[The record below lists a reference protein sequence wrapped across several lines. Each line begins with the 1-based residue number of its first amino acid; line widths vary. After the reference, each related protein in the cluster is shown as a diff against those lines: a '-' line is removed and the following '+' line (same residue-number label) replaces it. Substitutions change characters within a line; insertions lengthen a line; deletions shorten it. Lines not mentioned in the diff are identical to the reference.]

1 MLYTLIELDPIVVV
15 IRRGAKGLDSSSIR
29 LRVNVF
35 AMMSAL
41 GWIFKILALAIIGSG
56 RMSVQVKVSPDQSEV
71 IGFNRGLR
79 ARSFDDHQKSPCPSL
94 NSVDQ

>member
-1 MLYTLIELDPIVVV
+1 LGLELLSSKKNFKNYHLFEVMLYTLIELDPIVVV

-41 GWIFKILALAIIGSG
+41 G
-56 RMSVQVKVSPDQSEV
+56 
-71 IGFNRGLR
+71 
-79 ARSFDDHQKSPCPSL
+79 
-94 NSVDQ
+94 